1 MFKNLRPLFPY
12 LHKYWKG
19 FVAGTVAGVLT
30 FTVAT
35 GTVGV
40 LNLQSQPAMAC
51 DGSGC

>member
-1 MFKNLRPLFPY
+1 MNSIMLALAAA
-12 LHKYWKG
+12 

-40 LNLQSQPAMAC
+40 LNVQSQPAMAC